1 MAAPESCYK
10 NARRKK
16 IAFCLLNTQVIYTF
30 VCHTYLLVTL
40 DFSHWSTVLFK
51 QWVSATR
58 KNAFLFGALLFL
70 ISFDKFFV
78 QHIAAVTCDEQG
90 PTFSVWLPDPRHL
103 SKDNLRDMLDRMDE
117 LGKDLQELTAV
128 SKLL

>member
-58 KNAFLFGALLFL
+58 KNAFLFEVTRLKTRPIFRLLFL
-70 ISFDKFFV
+70 ISFFGV
-78 QHIAAVTCDEQG
+78 RQILCSTHRR
-90 PTFSVWLPDPRHL
+90 RHL
-103 SKDNLRDMLDRMDE
+103 QSGGGQFDSQLVFAL
-117 LGKDLQELTAV
+117 
-128 SKLL
+128 